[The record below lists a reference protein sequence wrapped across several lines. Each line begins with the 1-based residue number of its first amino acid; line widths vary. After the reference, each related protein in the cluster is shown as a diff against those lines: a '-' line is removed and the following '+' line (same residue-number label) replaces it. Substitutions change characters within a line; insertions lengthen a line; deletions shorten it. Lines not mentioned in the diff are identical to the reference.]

1 MVLHWSPVPS
11 STRVGLAQAPPF
23 IAINK
28 FPAALVFS
36 HVEFQ
41 SLRLILGG
49 QEGPK
54 RPPAPSRQCGQH
66 LPI

>member
-11 STRVGLAQAPPF
+11 SAGVGLTQAPPF

-41 SLRLILGG
+41 SLR
-49 QEGPK
+49 
-54 RPPAPSRQCGQH
+54 
-66 LPI
+66 